1 MKTLVVGYGEVG
13 RAHFNILSKA
23 YPGQVFYK
31 DKDKQ
36 VFDGMGQP
44 CDIEQV
50 ELMLIALQCDPK
62 NMQPFIDTVVG
73 YSKQFAPSIIDV
85 LTTTPCGTVEQL
97 QEAIGM
103 WAEVN
108 KSSVRGLHPHLDKF
122 LLDIPKHIGGPSTV
136 ELRAYY
142 EGAGITCVTHEKARA
157 VELFHVL
164 NNFIYGINI
173 LAADEAAKYCRDFA
187 IDYNEFLSYRK
198 TNNDGFL
205 KSGFPSKLSPI
216 LFPLN
221 NAGVGGHCVKYSV
234 TTIPDNI
241 KGPLAKMLEEHK

>member
-36 VFDGMGQP
+36 IYDSMGQP

-62 NMQPFIDTVVG
+62 DMNPFIDTVVG
-73 YSKQFAPSIIDV
+73 YSKQFTPEIIDV
-85 LTTTPCGTVEQL
+85 LTTTPCGTVEQV

-108 KSSVRGLHPHLDKF
+108 KSSVRGMHPNLDKF
-122 LLDIPKHIGGPSTV
+122 LLDIPKHIGGPSTA

-142 EGAGITCVTHEKARA
+142 EGAGMTCVTHEKART
-157 VELFHVL
+157 VELSHVL
-164 NNFIYGINI
+164 NNFIYGVNVM
-173 LAADEAAKYCRDFA
+173 AADEAAKYCRENGV
-187 IDYNEFLSYRK
+187 DYIEFLEYRK
-198 TNNDGFL
+198 TNN
-205 KSGFPSKLSPI
+205 SGFIKAGYSSKVSPVLYPSGGTI
-216 LFPLN
+216 
-221 NAGVGGHCVKYSV
+221 GGHCVRYAP
-234 TTIPDNI
+234 TTIPDSI
-241 KGPLAKMLEEHK
+241 KGLLAKMLEQYG